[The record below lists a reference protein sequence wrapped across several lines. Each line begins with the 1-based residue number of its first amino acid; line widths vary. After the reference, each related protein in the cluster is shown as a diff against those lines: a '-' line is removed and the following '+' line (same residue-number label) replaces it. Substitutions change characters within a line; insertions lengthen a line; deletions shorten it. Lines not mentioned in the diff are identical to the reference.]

1 MMAVSAQRITID
13 QGADTQAAVRRA
25 VDALM
30 AGGVVVLPTET
41 VYGAAAMLN
50 QPNATARLK
59 AFRNGGDNK
68 PLTIHLAK
76 PDDAKS
82 YLGPLTDFEKRL
94 IHKLWPGPVGLAFD
108 VPPGRQTEVAKLL
121 KLPKADL
128 YDGQTITL
136 RCPDHPFTSEVLA
149 QVDGPVV
156 LTMASPAGSSTRM
169 DTLATELA
177 GKVDLLFDAGPT
189 RYTKPSTLLK
199 VGRDRYEIVRGGVYD
214 DRIIDKLL
222 KTTFLFVCS
231 GNTCRSPMAEAIARN
246 LLAKR
251 LHVSEPELEN
261 KGINVISAGSFAM
274 PGAKATPP
282 AIEALKDLGIDLTRH
297 RSRPLTVEL
306 IHEADAIFVMGRGH
320 AAAVTG
326 LVPSAIDKVQT
337 LKPDADIED
346 PIGADV
352 SVYREL
358 AGELQTL
365 IETRLDEKLPIG

>member
-1 MMAVSAQRITID
+1 MMSVSPQRITVD
-13 QGADTQAAVRRA
+13 EGADMQAAVRQA
-25 VDALM
+25 VDALTS
-30 AGGVVVLPTET
+30 GGVVVLPTET

-50 QPNATARLK
+50 RSEGTARLK
-59 AFRNGGDNK
+59 ALRNGGDDK

-76 PDDAKS
+76 PEDAQN
-82 YLGPLTDFEKRL
+82 YLGPLTDFETRL
-94 IHKLWPGPVGLAFD
+94 IRKLWPGPVGLVFD
-108 VPPGRQTEVAKLL
+108 VPAGRQAEVAKTM
-121 KLPKADL
+121 KLAKTDL
-128 YDGQTITL
+128 YDGETITL

-149 QVDGPVV
+149 AVGGPVV
-156 LTMASPAGSSTRM
+156 LTMAGPANTRM

-177 GKVDLLFDAGPT
+177 GKVDLVFDAGPT

-199 VGRDRYEIVRGGVYD
+199 VGRDKYEIVRGGVYD
-214 DRIIDKLL
+214 DRIIERLL

-251 LHVSEPELEN
+251 LHVSEAELEN

-282 AIEALKDLGIDLTRH
+282 AIEALKDLGIDLNRH

-320 AAAVTG
+320 AAAVTA
-326 LVPSAIDKVQT
+326 LVPSSVDKVQT
-337 LKPDADIED
+337 LKPNADIED

-365 IETRLDEKLPIG
+365 IGTRLDEKLPIG